1 MGKWY
6 RTTSMKVLL
15 VTTTY
20 PDYPGSQRGIFIRKL
35 CLELMTNGLEVL
47 VLTPKVL
54 AQAGISR
61 MTAA

>member
-1 MGKWY
+1 
-6 RTTSMKVLL
+6 MKVLL